1 MIYLLME
8 KFILKELIMT
18 DIEKQMLS
26 YIKNYINIQE
36 ILLKKDIGR
45 SMKDMH
51 INADGLYKCFC
62 LD

>member
-18 DIEKQMLS
+18 DIEEQMLS
-26 YIKNYINIQE
+26 YIKNYINIQKL
-36 ILLKKDIGR
+36 LLKKDIGR

-51 INADGLYKCFC
+51 INADGL
-62 LD
+62 

>member
-18 DIEKQMLS
+18 DIEEQMLS
-26 YIKNYINIQE
+26 YIKNYINIQKL
-36 ILLKKDIGR
+36 LLKKDIGR

-51 INADGLYKCFC
+51 INADGLYKCFW